1 MTILENTGD
10 SKQLKKFDCGD
21 DELND
26 FFRNDAFA
34 HKQELLAEI
43 NSFSLKKAKSEE
55 IFPISIY
62 FRPPYMLRP
71 LKSAVLKLAKILRT

>member
-1 MTILENTGD
+1 LTILENTGD

-62 FRPPYMLRP
+62 FRPPLYVETFEKCRF
-71 LKSAVLKLAKILRT
+71 KIG